1 MIDKS
6 KTKFLVFLVF
16 ALIAFSSKGQELT
29 RKEYIKKYAPLA
41 VKQMQLHQIPASIT
55 IAQGIL
61 ESGDGNSR
69 LAVKANNHFGI
80 KCHGWEGKKIY
91 ADDDKK
97 NECFRNYNNAL
108 ASFRDHSLFLK
119 KYDRYSFLFDFK
131 INDYKSW
138 AKGLKKA
145 GYATNEKYPEKLI
158 KIIEENFLYKYDSQ
172 YDKDHFID
180 QKRSTY
186 MHFNKIKY
194 VLAEK
199 RETYGQIAQELNLK
213 LVRLQKYNDSEN
225 TKYLEEGS
233 IVFIQPKK
241 SRCKAR
247 LHISKDNE
255 TLYKISQKYGVKLKK
270 LLLRNPNLTNE
281 KLKKG
286 IKVILR

>member
-1 MIDKS
+1 
-6 KTKFLVFLVF
+6 
-16 ALIAFSSKGQELT
+16 LT

-172 YDKDHFID
+172 YDKDHFIA

-186 MHFNKIKY
+186 MHFNNIKY

-225 TKYLEEGS
+225 TKFLEEGS

-247 LHISKDNE
+247 LHISKNNE